1 MSGGRPATRVRR
13 AAALPL
19 YVAEP
24 PSAYRVVPPLVADC
38 NMLGALLFQEAE
50 RDEAEA
56 RIAGRELNAPTLLDY
71 ELANVALKKARQ
83 GGAALAADGLA
94 RYAALPLR
102 LHGIDVAAVFALADR
117 YALSAYDAAYLW
129 LAAELKA
136 PLATFDRKLGVAA
149 QRHLSTLE

>member
-1 MSGGRPATRVRR
+1 MSAARVRR
-13 AAALPL
+13 ARAAPL
-19 YVAEP
+19 ALYFAEP
-24 PSAYRVVPPLVADC
+24 PGAYRVAPPLVADC

-50 RDEAEA
+50 REEAA
-56 RIAGRELNAPTLLDY
+56 SRIAGRELNAPTLLDY

-83 GGAALAADGLA
+83 GGGALAADALA

-102 LHGIDVAAVFALADR
+102 LHGIDVDAVVALAGR
-117 YALSAYDAAYLW
+117 YALSSYDAAYLW

-149 QRHLSTLE
+149 QRHLSALE

>member
-1 MSGGRPATRVRR
+1 MSGARPATRVRR

-94 RYAALPLR
+94 RYATLPLR
-102 LHGIDVAAVFALADR
+102 LHGIDVAAVFALAGR
-117 YALSAYDAAYLW
+117 YTLSAYDAAYLW

-136 PLATFDRKLGVAA
+136 PLATFDRRLGVAA

>member
-1 MSGGRPATRVRR
+1 MTRAR
-13 AAALPL
+13 ARSASAPLPL

-24 PSAYRVVPPLVADC
+24 PSAYLLAPPLVADC
-38 NMLGALLFQEAE
+38 NMLGALLFQEPE
-50 RDEAEA
+50 REEAEA

-83 GGAALAADGLA
+83 GGAELAADALA

-102 LHGIDVAAVFALADR
+102 LHGVDVAAVVALAAR
-117 YALSAYDAAYLW
+117 YTLSAYDAAYLW

-136 PLATFDRKLGVAA
+136 PLATFDRRLGMAA
-149 QRHLSTLE
+149 QRHLSALE